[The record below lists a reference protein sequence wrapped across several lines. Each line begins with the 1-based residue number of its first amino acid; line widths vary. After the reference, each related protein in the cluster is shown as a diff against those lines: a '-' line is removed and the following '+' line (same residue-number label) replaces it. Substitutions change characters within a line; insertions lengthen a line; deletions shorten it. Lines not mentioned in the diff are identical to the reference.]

1 MKLKNLF
8 LILCL
13 FALRFNVSA
22 QSLEIMILA
31 EKGREC
37 YLNKQYRLSAEI
49 FELTMIKGNVKLG
62 EVYYNTACSWALAG
76 FKQNAYRNLDSCL
89 KYDWHDFTLTENDPD
104 LISLHADAEWT
115 AFITKFKQKLTDDK
129 NKKLEQ
135 TPTYFWGMYLGIL
148 MVFFMYN
155 LMMFFSIRDVTYLYY
170 SLSIF
175 FLSQLHTVIIPDFGF
190 YAKEVFVW
198 LKAFPPNKNATY
210 PLASIVII
218 FHLLFVRG
226 FINLKERHPTLN
238 KYNNYMIWILAIVSI
253 LLIFTNQSAFIY
265 FPMFIIAY
273 LYSLHVSIYSWRKG
287 FKPSRFLVIG
297 NLFLTIGTSIVLLNG
312 LNIVDLRFNVSVF
325 RSDNLGFLSFYLFL
339 SFALGDK
346 INVLTREKA
355 EAQEKALEVLEAK
368 VQERT
373 AELAHEKQLVEEKQ
387 KDILDSI
394 RYAKRIQTSLM
405 PNEKYL
411 SGIFGRR
418 KK

>member
-1 MKLKNLF
+1 
-8 LILCL
+8 
-13 FALRFNVSA
+13 V
-22 QSLEIMILA
+22 
-31 EKGREC
+31 
-37 YLNKQYRLSAEI
+37 
-49 FELTMIKGNVKLG
+49 
-62 EVYYNTACSWALAG
+62 
-76 FKQNAYRNLDSCL
+76 
-89 KYDWHDFTLTENDPD
+89 
-104 LISLHADAEWT
+104 SLHADQEWT
-115 AFITKFKQKLTDDK
+115 AFVTKFKQKLTDQK

-155 LMMFFSIRDVTYLYY
+155 FMMFFSIRDVTYLYY

-175 FLSQLHTVIIPDFGF
+175 FLSQTHAVMIPDFSF
-190 YAKEVFVW
+190 YARELFVW
-198 LKAFPPNKNATY
+198 LNYFPIRKETVY
-210 PLASIVII
+210 QLASMQII

-226 FINLKERHPTLN
+226 FINLKELHPRLN
-238 KYNNYMIWILAIVSI
+238 KFNNYMIWILSI
-253 LLIFTNQSAFIY
+253 ICVPVAFLPNSQFIY
-265 FPMFIIAY
+265 FPIFIIAFAY
-273 LYSLHVSIYSWRKG
+273 ALHVSVYSWRKG

-297 NLFLTIGTSIVLLNG
+297 SIFLIIGITLVLLPG
-312 LNIVDLRFNVSVF
+312 LGLADLRFSISVF
-325 RSDNLGFLSFYLFL
+325 RCDILGFLSFYLFL

-373 AELAHEKQLVEEKQ
+373 KELAHEKQLVEEKQ

>member
-1 MKLKNLF
+1 MKKLLFIILLVFAGKINL
-8 LILCL
+8 
-13 FALRFNVSA
+13 SA
-22 QSLEIMILA
+22 QSLDVMILA

-76 FKQNAYRNLDSCL
+76 FKQNAYRNLDSCI
-89 KYDWHDFTLTENDPD
+89 KYNWTDTALTEKDPD
-104 LISLHADAEWT
+104 LVSLHADAEWT
-115 AFITKFKQKLTDDK
+115 AFITKFKQKLTDDR

-135 TPTYFWGMYLGIL
+135 TPTYFWGIYLGIL
-148 MVFFMYN
+148 IVFFLYN

-175 FLSQLHTVIIPDFGF
+175 FLSQSHAVMIPHFGF
-190 YAKEVFVW
+190 YAREVFVW
-198 LKAFPPNKNATY
+198 LNNFPIRKETVFPFAT
-210 PLASIVII
+210 LVII

-226 FINLKERHPTLN
+226 FINLKKRHPKLN
-238 KYNNYMIWILAIVSI
+238 KYNNYLIVVLSI
-253 LLIFTNQSAFIY
+253 ICVPVAFLPKSEFIY
-265 FPMFIIAY
+265 FPFFIIAY
-273 LYSLHVSIYSWRKG
+273 AYALHVAVYSWRKG

-297 NLFLTIGTSIVLLNG
+297 SIFLTIGITLVLMPG
-312 LNIVDLRFNVSVF
+312 LGLPDLRFSLSVF
-325 RSDNLGFLSFYLFL
+325 RCDILGFLSFYMFL

-355 EAQEKALEVLEAK
+355 EAQEKALEELEVK

-411 SGIFGRR
+411 NGIFSRR